1 MLSPLCFKTLAYVV
15 PVGVTNKASDFLLV
29 LVCTDS
35 GINFICEFA
44 LSLDGWPRFAPGFWA
59 LTWE

>member
-44 LSLDGWPRFAPGFWA
+44 LSLVRCGFRVRER
-59 LTWE
+59 LYLGV